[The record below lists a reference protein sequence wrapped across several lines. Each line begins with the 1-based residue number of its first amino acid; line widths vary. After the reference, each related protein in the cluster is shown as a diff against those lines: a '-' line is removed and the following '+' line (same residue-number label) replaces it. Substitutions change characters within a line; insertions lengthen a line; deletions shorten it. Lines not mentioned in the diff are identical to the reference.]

1 MIQERENH
9 KITMQLF
16 IKVKLLSLLIFL
28 IGFQNFSY
36 AQQNKFTFS
45 VNSTSLTDFFNRM
58 EKETSY
64 RFSFRGDLVEND
76 KKAVSVEVN
85 NLTVD
90 QILDKVLIPR
100 GLSYKIDE
108 KNIIVTKSV
117 PVRGRKISGTIND
130 ETGEPLMG
138 ASLLVKGTGIGTIS
152 DINGK
157 FNLEVPENAEI
168 TITYLGY
175 VSQKIKPTNTTL
187 IITLLP
193 DTKKL
198 DEVVVTALGISRDA
212 KALGYSVSKV
222 SSNEIIEVKN
232 INAVNSISGKVAGV
246 DILQANTG
254 VGGSSKVII
263 RGNSKITG
271 TNQPL
276 YVVDGVPIDN
286 TNMGDA
292 GEWGGMDMG
301 DGISSINADDIES
314 ISVLKGPAAA
324 ALYGSR
330 AGNGVIL
337 ITTKKWD
344 KALKNNFS
352 VEFNSNMS
360 FDKVMGQYSDIQN
373 VYGQGIGSPP
383 KDIVD
388 ATYMWSWGEKL
399 NPELQ
404 FISFDGKLRDYG
416 LKKNNMLGFFKTGSN
431 IQNTLS
437 FSGGN
442 ELTNF
447 HFSAADVR
455 MTDIVPN
462 SNLQRNTFN
471 LRGFMRMWKKF
482 TLDAKVNYS
491 IENVNNRPY
500 LGYSGANTAIALL
513 GLPANIDQSWLKDSR
528 VDALGNYQYWNSQT
542 RIINPYFALYEMKNN
557 SKKDRIFGYMSAN
570 YEITNWLELKV
581 KTGIDSYS
589 YDYYSY
595 SPLSTPLAE
604 VGELRRVIAKTTEM
618 NSEFLLSAKKQ
629 LNKTWFISGNLGG
642 NVMTFNNS
650 TEDFLGKGQVE
661 RNRISINNYTQYTVL
676 FNNPRKQI
684 NSLYAFA
691 NIGFKNYL
699 YFDLTARND
708 WSSTLP
714 VQYNSYFYPSIA
726 SSFILTEALP
736 TIKSKLISFG
746 KVRVSYAEVGG
757 DTNPYNLTQSFINYP
772 YTMNGTILS
781 TEATTIMPNR
791 ELKPSRNKGFE
802 AGLDFKLF
810 NWKLGID
817 ASYYNQTTFD
827 EIVKLPI
834 SSASAYEY
842 AYINAGEINNKGWE
856 LALDFSAVKTKDFQW
871 NLRLN
876 GAQNFNRIVKLHPMA
891 KEQEIARASW
901 ISSFIK
907 AIEGGSYGDII
918 GYDFKRDTEGNIVV
932 DAKGLPL
939 RSDVQTVLGNGQH
952 KLTGGFTNTLS
963 YKGITLRLL
972 FDFKS
977 GANLLSMT
985 NMKLYQYGAHINT
998 LEGREEWANSEAER
1012 IAQNKTT
1019 AAWIATGGYK
1029 ADAVTADGYN
1039 EDGSV
1044 KYKQND
1050 VFVNPKDYW
1059 SNIANNQILS
1069 HYVFDASYIKLRE
1082 VSLSY
1087 NFPETI
1093 VKKLKMF
1100 RSAAISVTARN
1111 LFVFSRIP
1119 NVDPE
1124 STYSI
1129 NNGQGYEYGALPQRS
1144 SFGFNLN
1151 CKF

>member
-1 MIQERENH
+1 MH
-9 KITMQLF
+9 YKHCL
-16 IKVKLLSLLIFL
+16 KLLFVLSLFL
-28 IGFQNFSY
+28 FKVQVLS
-36 AQQNKFTFS
+36 AQEDRYSFS
-45 VNSTSLTDFFNRM
+45 VENIQLSDFFYKL
-58 EKETSY
+58 EKETPY
-64 RFSFRGDLVEND
+64 RVSFRASLVDGDKNPISID
-76 KKAVSVEVN
+76 IK
-85 NLTVD
+85 NLTIE
-90 QILDKVLIPR
+90 QILDKVLANR
-100 GLSYKIDE
+100 DLEYKVDG
-108 KNIIVTKSV
+108 KNVIITKAANK
-117 PVRGRKISGTIND
+117 RISGVIKD
-130 ETGEPLMG
+130 EIGEPLMG
-138 ASLLVKGTGIGTIS
+138 ASILVEGTGIGTIS
-152 DINGK
+152 DIDGK
-157 FNLEVPENAEI
+157 FSLEIPGNAQVKI
-168 TITYLGY
+168 SYLGY
-175 VSQKIKPTNTTL
+175 IAQT
-187 IITLLP
+187 ITPRSNVLNINLVP
-193 DTKKL
+193 DDQQL
-198 DEVVVTALGISRDA
+198 EEVVVTALGISREA
-212 KALGYSVSKV
+212 KALGYAVSTV
-222 SSNEIIEVKN
+222 SSDEIIEVKN
-232 INAVNSISGKVAGV
+232 INAVNSLSGKVAGV
-246 DILQANTG
+246 DILQSNTG
-254 VGGSSKVII
+254 LGGSSKVVI

-286 TNMGDA
+286 SNFGEAD
-292 GEWGGMDMG
+292 EWGGIDMG
-301 DGISSINADDIES
+301 DGIASINPDDIES
-314 ISVLKGPAAA
+314 MSVLKGPAAA

-344 KALKNNFS
+344 KTLKNNFS

-360 FDKVMGQYSDIQN
+360 FDRVMGQYSDIQY

-383 KDIVD
+383 KDLVD

-416 LKKNNMLGFFKTGSN
+416 LKHNNMLGFFKTGSN
-431 IQNTLS
+431 IQNTIS

-447 HFSAADVR
+447 HFSFADVH
-455 MTDIVPN
+455 MSDIVPN
-462 SNLQRNTFN
+462 SNLQRNSFN

-491 IENVNNRPY
+491 LENVNNRPY
-500 LGYSGANTAIALL
+500 LGYSGANTAIALM

-528 VDALGNYQYWNSQT
+528 VNDLGNYQYWNSQT
-542 RIINPYFALYEMKNN
+542 RIINPYYALYEMSNN
-557 SKKDRIFGYMSAN
+557 SQKDRVLGYVSLN
-570 YEITNWLELKV
+570 YEFFSWLDLKV

-595 SPLSTPLAE
+595 SPTSTPMAE
-604 VGELRRVIAKTTEM
+604 VGEMRRVMAKTTEI

-629 LNKTWFISGNLGG
+629 LDETWFVSGNVGG
-642 NVMTFNNS
+642 NIMTFNNS
-650 TEDFLGKGQVE
+650 TEDFLGKNQVE
-661 RNRISINNYTQYTVL
+661 RNRISINNYTEYTVL
-676 FNNPRKQI
+676 FTNPRKQI
-684 NSLYAFA
+684 NSLYAFT

-699 YFDLTARND
+699 YLDLTARND

-714 VQYNSYFYPSIA
+714 VKNNSYFYPSIA
-726 SSFILTEALP
+726 TSLILTEALP
-736 TIKSKLISFG
+736 QLKSKFLSYG
-746 KVRVSYAEVGG
+746 KARVSYAEVGG
-757 DTNPYNLTQSFINYP
+757 DTSPYSLSQAFINYP
-772 YTMNGTILS
+772 YTINGTILS
-781 TEATTIMPNR
+781 TEATTVMPNK

-802 AGLDFKLF
+802 AGIDFKLF

-817 ASYYNQTTFD
+817 ASYYNQTNFD
-827 EIVKLPI
+827 EIIKLPI

-842 AYINAGEINNKGWE
+842 AFINAGEINNQGWE
-856 LALDFSAVKTKDFQW
+856 LALDFTPIRTKEFQW
-871 NLRLN
+871 AMRLN
-876 GAQNFNRIVKLHPMA
+876 GAQNFNKIIKLHPMA

-918 GYDFKRDTEGNIVV
+918 GYDFKRDPEGNIVV
-932 DAKGLPL
+932 DNKGLPL
-939 RSDVQTVLGNGQH
+939 RSDEQMVLGNGQH
-952 KLTGGFTNTLS
+952 KLTGGFTNTIS
-963 YKGITLRLL
+963 YKGFSFRFLL
-972 FDFKS
+972 DFKM

-998 LEGREEWANSEAER
+998 LTGREEWSLSEAQR
-1012 IAQNKTT
+1012 IAEGRVPE
-1019 AAWIATGGYK
+1019 AWINTGGLL

-1044 KYKQND
+1044 KYKKND
-1050 VFVNPKDYW
+1050 MYVNPKDYY

-1069 HYVFDASYIKLRE
+1069 PYVYDASYLKLRE

-1087 NFPETI
+1087 MLPESFIQKTK
-1093 VKKLKMF
+1093 VF
-1100 RSAAISVTARN
+1100 RSATISITARN
-1111 LFVFSRIP
+1111 LFVLSNIP
-1119 NVDPE
+1119 NIDPE